1 MSMYNLAFQ
10 LPFIPG
16 FAACSP
22 FLSFRSHKLTVFV
35 ELVIRIPSWDTRNLS
50 IGPTATPLI
59 RVPRARIDLSTL
71 SSKWV
76 QGMRQY
82 ESAGMQGNN
91 GL

>member
-1 MSMYNLAFQ
+1 MYNLAFH
-10 LPFIPG
+10 LPFISG

-22 FLSFRSHKLTVFV
+22 FLSFRLHKPIVFI
-35 ELVIRIPSWDTRNLS
+35 ELVIGIPSWDTRNLS
-50 IGPTATPLI
+50 IGSTTIPLI
-59 RVPRARIDLSTL
+59 RVLRARIDLATL

-76 QGMRQY
+76 QGMRLY

>member
-35 ELVIRIPSWDTRNLS
+35 ELVTRIPSWDTRNLS
-50 IGPTATPLI
+50 IGSTATPLI
-59 RVPRARIDLSTL
+59 RVPRARIDLATL
-71 SSKWV
+71 SSKWL
-76 QGMRQY
+76 QGIRQY